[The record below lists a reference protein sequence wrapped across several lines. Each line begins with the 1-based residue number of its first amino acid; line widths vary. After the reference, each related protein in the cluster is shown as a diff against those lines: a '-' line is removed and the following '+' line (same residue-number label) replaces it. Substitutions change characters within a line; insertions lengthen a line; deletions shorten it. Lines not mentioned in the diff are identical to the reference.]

1 MLEKKLM
8 SSMIKIINTRYLNI
22 YINSYNNKKV
32 ETFTFKNKLNQSE
45 GDEGFTLVLKT
56 LYNSQERITSLQ
68 EISAQLF

>member
-32 ETFTFKNKLNQSE
+32 ETFTFENKLNQCE
-45 GDEGFTLVLKT
+45 CDEGFTL
-56 LYNSQERITSLQ
+56 
-68 EISAQLF
+68 ISIKDVV